1 MTATPDLPA
10 WIASILLTLEVLRRL
25 PAALRNSRSRPLW
38 IFFFALDMA
47 MLAKIQSVGDFLY
60 ETTGVDDVAVLT
72 KHIFGIAAVAGLLRW
87 VTNVVPGRMDG
98 RREPRYRMVISSNPR
113 RIVSWLFV
121 VAVVALF
128 PMAQRRTGNQED
140 SDFIFVQAGHFW
152 GSLQMLLFYAYLV
165 FGLVCASL
173 TCSAT
178 AREPSAKGAFKY
190 GMQVMS
196 LGCSCGSFYGILRS
210 GYLIVRLF
218 NKPFLGGDQFVNV
231 TSDFALVSAVLLIVG
246 GAAAPKLERIDHLIK
261 AHAAI
266 NDLRPLWL
274 TLTRAVPEVIY
285 DDQVPHRRPTRTR
298 DLLDRLYDFWNWKHL
313 DLRLRKRI
321 QEIHDASLH
330 LAPYVPTDLRG
341 RAETVT
347 RELGLPS
354 YVVTAYLLHTA
365 IRRKKDHEEPC
376 SGQCECEVILQAT
389 EDLFTST
396 SKLLPVGHAMQNP
409 LQMGLINRRFTA
421 AVHA

>member
-1 MTATPDLPA
+1 MPA
-10 WIASILLTLEVLRRL
+10 WIVSSLLTLEVLRRF

-38 IFFFALDMA
+38 IFFLALDLA

-60 ETTGVDDVAVLT
+60 EATGVDDITTLT

-87 VTNVVPGRMDG
+87 VTNVVPGRMEG
-98 RREPRYRMVISSNPR
+98 RREPRYRKVVSSNPR
-113 RIVSWLFV
+113 RIVSWLVV

-128 PMAQRRTGNQED
+128 PFAQRRTGSQED

-165 FGLVCASL
+165 FGLVCTSMM
-173 TCSAT
+173 CSAT

-190 GMQVMS
+190 GMQAMS
-196 LGCSCGSFYGILRS
+196 LGCSIGVFYGVLRS

-218 NKPFLGGDQFVNV
+218 DKPFLGGDQFVDV
-231 TSDFALVSAVLLIVG
+231 TSSFALVSAILLVVG
-246 GAAAPKLERIDHLIK
+246 GAAAPKLERVDHLVK

-274 TLTRAVPEVIY
+274 TLTRAVPKVIY
-285 DDQVPHRRPTRTR
+285 DDQVPHRRPTRTC
-298 DLLDRLYDFWNWKHL
+298 DLLARLYDFWNWKHL

-347 RELGLPS
+347 CKLGLPS
-354 YVVTAYLLHTA
+354 YAVTAYLLHTA
-365 IRRKKDHEEPC
+365 IQRKKDHEEPFKD
-376 SGQCECEVILQAT
+376 QREAVLQAT
-389 EDLFTST
+389 EDLFTTT
-396 SKLLPVGHAMQNP
+396 SKLLPVGHAMKNS
-409 LQMGLINRRFTA
+409 LQMGLINRRLTS